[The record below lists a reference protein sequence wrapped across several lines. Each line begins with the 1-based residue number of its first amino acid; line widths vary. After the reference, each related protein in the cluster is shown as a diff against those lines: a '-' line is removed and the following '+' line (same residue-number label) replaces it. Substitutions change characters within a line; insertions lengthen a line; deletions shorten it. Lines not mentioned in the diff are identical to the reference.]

1 MHIGFSHFTLRTA
14 PPYVRENRMQQ
25 AERAMAT
32 GYLEGVRL
40 AQREWAATSLSHR
53 LGIVRELR
61 RRMASGATELAETI
75 PTHLPG
81 ALSRTV
87 ADSLVAEVL
96 PLIEAC
102 RFLEREAVG
111 ILQPKNLGTEGRPVW
126 LGGVEAEVERAP
138 WGVVLILGPA
148 NYPLLLAGVQALQA
162 LAAGNAV
169 LWKPA
174 PGTAVVAL
182 ALQALLVESGLHPEL
197 LTVLDPS
204 VESATEAIAAGV
216 DYVVL
221 TGSAETGKAVLR
233 QLAETLTPAAMEL
246 SGCDAVFVLPGADIE
261 RTVQA
266 LAFGLRFNGSFTCM
280 APRRVF
286 LVGAVD
292 DGLEGRLAAELG
304 TITPVAVTEA
314 TARLLRGLIEDA
326 REQGAEI
333 LLDGIGDSSGAGML
347 GVTLIAGATPALRS
361 MQAEIFAPVLSV
373 MRARDLDEVLTANAA
388 CPYALTASIFG
399 PEKEARL
406 LAGRLQVGNVLIN
419 DIVIPTADPRI
430 AFGGR
435 GRSGFGVTRG
445 AEGLLAMTTP
455 RTIQIQRRFSRRV
468 YEATGDGHVG
478 LFASLAEV
486 LHGGGVGRRLA
497 GLRRMVG
504 ATWRLR

>member
-1 MHIGFSHFTLRTA
+1 
-14 PPYVRENRMQQ
+14 
-25 AERAMAT
+25 MAT

-40 AQREWAATSLSHR
+40 VQGEWAATSLRHR
-53 LGIVRELR
+53 LGIIRNLR

-75 PTHLPG
+75 PRHLPG

-102 RFLEREAVG
+102 RFLEREAAG
-111 ILQPKNLGTEGRPVW
+111 ILRTRNLRGEGRPVW

-138 WGVVLILGPA
+138 LGVVLILGPA

-174 PGTAVVAL
+174 PGTAVVAF
-182 ALQALLVESGLHPEL
+182 ALRTLLVESGLHPEL
-197 LTVLDPS
+197 LTVLDAG
-204 VESATEAIAAGV
+204 VDSATEAVAAGV

-246 SGCDAVFVLPGADIE
+246 SGCDPVFVLPGADIE
-261 RTVQA
+261 RTVKA

-286 LVGAVD
+286 LVGAEVA
-292 DGLEGRLAAELG
+292 GFEGRLAAELG
-304 TITPVAVTEA
+304 TIAPVAVTEA
-314 TARLLRGLIEDA
+314 TARLLGGLIEDA

-333 LLDGIGDSSGAGML
+333 LLDGIGASSGACML

-361 MQAEIFAPVLSV
+361 MQTEIFAPVLSV
-373 MRARDLDEVLTANAA
+373 MRARDMDEALAANAA

-399 PEKEARL
+399 PEREARL
-406 LAGRLQVGNVLIN
+406 LAGRLRVGNVLIN

-445 AEGLLAMTTP
+445 TEGLLAMTTP
-455 RTIQIQRRFSRRV
+455 RTIQIQRRFSRRA
-468 YEATGDGHVG
+468 YEATGEAHVD
-478 LFASLAEV
+478 LFAALAEV
-486 LHGGGVGRRLA
+486 LHGGGVGRRIKGLVRLIRA
-497 GLRRMVG
+497 GRKLK
-504 ATWRLR
+504 